1 LDVVVPRT
9 CTVCQHPNTKEI
21 DRALVAGE
29 PFRHIAARFGTSTAA
44 LQRHKAEHVPA
55 HVAKAKEAELTA
67 DADDLLGQLQELR
80 RRAFAILDQAE
91 GAGELRTAL
100 AAIREARSCI
110 ALLLEVEGEL
120 DRRGVTNVV
129 IAPEWIGM
137 RTVIVQALQPFP
149 DAALVVAARLQ
160 EIAGGHGA

>member
-1 LDVVVPRT
+1 MPRR
-9 CTVCQHPNTKEI
+9 CTVCVHPDRGAI
-21 DRALVAGE
+21 DRTLAAE
-29 PFRHIAARFGTSTAA
+29 PASNRRIAAQFAVSEQAVRRHRAEHLPAA
-44 LQRHKAEHVPA
+44 LAEA
-55 HVAKAKEAELTA
+55 ADATRIA

-80 RRAFAILDQAE
+80 RRALAILDQAE

-160 EIAGGHGA
+160 EIDGGHGA